1 MILNADK
8 CQHMCLGKDTEN
20 EKFYFDGN
28 TYVNS
33 KEKKIDIIIGNAL
46 LLNSRIKE
54 LFEKTFPKTSSVIWL
69 GRLFRAGTKKLIFN
83 YMIRVHFTYCP
94 LVWMFCSR
102 TSNKLITKS
111 HQCSL
116 ILVL

>member
-1 MILNADK
+1 MGILTLIVK
-8 CQHMCLGKDTEN
+8 K
-20 EKFYFDGN
+20 
-28 TYVNS
+28 
-33 KEKKIDIIIGNAL
+33 KKIDIIIGNAL

-94 LVWMFCSR
+94 LVWIFCSR
-102 TSNKLITKS
+102 TWNKLITKS